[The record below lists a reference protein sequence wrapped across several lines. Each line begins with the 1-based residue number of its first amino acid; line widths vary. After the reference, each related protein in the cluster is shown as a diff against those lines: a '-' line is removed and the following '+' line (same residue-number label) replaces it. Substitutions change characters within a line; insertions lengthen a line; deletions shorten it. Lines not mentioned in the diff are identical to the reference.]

1 MFVYT
6 KFCVFLQP
14 KVIQKKQQLKFYTMK
29 TNEMNTKNENNKK
42 YGYIIDYVD
51 GSGSGCD
58 TIFATRED
66 AERHMSFWTE
76 KERQGCEI
84 VEVEL

>member
-1 MFVYT
+1 
-6 KFCVFLQP
+6 
-14 KVIQKKQQLKFYTMK
+14 MK
-29 TNEMNTKNENNKK
+29 TNEMNIKNENKTK

-58 TIFATRED
+58 TIFDTYED
-66 AERHMSFWTE
+66 AERHMSLWTE

-84 VEVEL
+84 VEVER